1 MATIRTLMNEAHPEY
16 LGWQI
21 DWPLYVKVPV
31 LNVQGKVY
39 SKGDYLPW
47 AELKLDPSKIAQMY
61 RQKMVYHNSNFAKED
76 GYGDR
81 LGEIKNTN
89 LRGLVQ
95 MMNHHLKKEHCA
107 TEEEFKKKRCR
118 QSNVGDTQR
127 RFIRQFLAKNPYMS
141 DYFLSIRDN
150 YIVKVI
156 DEPEKEEKQDGME
169 LQSEQSGN

>member
-61 RQKMVYHNSNFAKED
+61 RQKMVYHNANFTKEE

-81 LGEIKNTN
+81 LGEMSNHNLQSVVNLMNTE
-89 LRGLVQ
+89 
-95 MMNHHLKKEHCA
+95 LKKKHCS
-107 TEEEFKKKRCR
+107 TDEEFKRKRCR
-118 QSNVGDTQR
+118 KSTIGDTQR
-127 RFIRQFLAKNPYMS
+127 RFIRQFLAKNPYMT
-141 DYFLSIRDN
+141 DYFLSIRDRH
-150 YIVKVI
+150 ITKII
-156 DEPEKEEKQDGME
+156 DAPEKEE
-169 LQSEQSGN
+169 